1 MKTYNISITEVLKTT
16 VETQAETLEEAIQNV
31 KNQYHDQ
38 EIILTADDFTGQVTF
53 EEEKQTEKE
62 NTMLTL
68 TFENNDVLTI
78 PESAIADFRALGITN
93 TLRFKHG
100 RWVPDSIAKA
110 VSMNLYVD
118 QLKQL
123 KTMVNNAAPTS
134 NKTALD
140 NLLDDNYQITSFAH
154 DSNQPIYVTWQT
166 TDDDESINKNQ
177 SITKGKTPNGEALRI
192 TIVNENV

>member
-31 KNQYHDQ
+31 EDRYRDQ
-38 EIILTADDFTGQVTF
+38 EITLTADDFTGQVTF

-78 PESAIADFRALGITN
+78 PETAIESFRALGITS

-100 RWVPDSIAKA
+100 HWVPDSIAKA

-123 KTMVNNAAPTS
+123 KTVVNETAPAS

-140 NLLDDNYQITSFAH
+140 NLLDGNYQITSFAH
-154 DSNQPIYVTWQT
+154 DKDQPIYVTWQT
-166 TDDDESINKNQ
+166 TDNDENINKNQ
-177 SITKGKTPNGEALRI
+177 SITKGKTPNGEVLRI

>member
-1 MKTYNISITEVLKTT
+1 MKTFNISITEVLKTT

-31 KNQYHDQ
+31 EDRYRDQ
-38 EIILTADDFTGQVTF
+38 EITLTADDFTGQVTF

-68 TFENNDVLTI
+68 IFKNNDVLTI

-100 RWVPDSIAKA
+100 HWVPDSIAKA

-123 KTMVNNAAPTS
+123 KTMVNEAAPAS

-140 NLLDDNYQITSFAH
+140 NLLDGNYQISSFQH
-154 DSNQPIYVTWQT
+154 DNDQPTYVVWRSADDNENINENQT
-166 TDDDESINKNQ
+166 
-177 SITKGKTPNGEALRI
+177 ITKEKTPNGEVLRI

>member
-31 KNQYHDQ
+31 EDRYRDQ
-38 EIILTADDFTGQVTF
+38 EITLTADDFTGQVTF

-62 NTMLTL
+62 NTMFTL
-68 TFENNDVLTI
+68 TFKNNDVLTI

-93 TLRFKHG
+93 ALRFKHG
-100 RWVPDSIAKA
+100 HWVPDSIAKA

-118 QLKQL
+118 RLKQL
-123 KTMVNNAAPTS
+123 KTVVNETAPAS

-140 NLLDDNYQITSFAH
+140 NLLDGNYQITSFAH
-154 DSNQPIYVTWQT
+154 DKDQPIYVTWQT
-166 TDDDESINKNQ
+166 TDNDENINKNQ
-177 SITKGKTPNGEALRI
+177 SITKGKTPNGEVLRI

>member
-1 MKTYNISITEVLKTT
+1 MLKTT

-31 KNQYHDQ
+31 EDRYRDQ

-93 TLRFKHG
+93 ALRFKHG

-123 KTMVNNAAPTS
+123 KTMVNEAAPTS

-140 NLLDDNYQITSFAH
+140 NLLDGNYQISSFAH
-154 DSNQPIYVTWQT
+154 DKDQPIYVTWQT
-166 TDDDESINKNQ
+166 TDNDESINKNQ
-177 SITKGKTPNGEALRI
+177 SITKGKTPNGEVLRI
-192 TIVNENV
+192 TIVSENV

>member
-1 MKTYNISITEVLKTT
+1 MKTFNISITEVLKTT

-31 KNQYHDQ
+31 EDRYRDQ

-68 TFENNDVLTI
+68 TFKNNDVLTI

-93 TLRFKHG
+93 ALRFKHG
-100 RWVPDSIAKA
+100 HWVPDSIAKA
-110 VSMNLYVD
+110 VSMNIYVD
-118 QLKQL
+118 RLKQL
-123 KTMVNNAAPTS
+123 KTVVNETAPAS

-140 NLLDDNYQITSFAH
+140 NLLDGNYQITSFAH
-154 DSNQPIYVTWQT
+154 DKDQPIYVTWQT
-166 TDDDESINKNQ
+166 TDNDENINKNQ
-177 SITKGKTPNGEALRI
+177 SITQGKTPNGEVLQI
-192 TIVNENV
+192 TIVNENA

>member
-1 MKTYNISITEVLKTT
+1 MKTFNISITEVLKTT

-31 KNQYHDQ
+31 KDRYRDQ

-78 PESAIADFRALGITN
+78 PETAIENFRALGITS

-123 KTMVNNAAPTS
+123 KTMVNEATPAS

-140 NLLDDNYQITSFAH
+140 NLLDGNYQITSFAH
-154 DSNQPIYVTWQT
+154 DKDQPIYVTWQT
-166 TDDDESINKNQ
+166 TDNDENINKNQ
-177 SITKGKTPNGEALRI
+177 SITKGKTPNGEVLRI
-192 TIVNENV
+192 TIMNENA

>member
-16 VETQAETLEEAIQNV
+16 VDIQAETLEEAVQIV
-31 KNQYHDQ
+31 KDRYRDQ
-38 EIILTADDFTGQVTF
+38 EITLTADDFTGQVTF

-68 TFENNDVLTI
+68 TFKNNDVLTI
-78 PESAIADFRALGITN
+78 PETAIENFRALGITN
-93 TLRFKHG
+93 ALRFKHG
-100 RWVPDSIAKA
+100 HWVPDSIAKA

-123 KTMVNNAAPTS
+123 KTVVNETAPAS

-140 NLLDDNYQITSFAH
+140 NLLDNYQITSFAH
-154 DSNQPIYVTWQT
+154 DKDQPIYVTWQT
-166 TDDDESINKNQ
+166 SDDDESINKNQ
-177 SITKGKTPNGEALRI
+177 SITKEKTPNGEVLQI
-192 TIVNENV
+192 TIVNENA

>member
-31 KNQYHDQ
+31 EDRYRDQ
-38 EIILTADDFTGQVTF
+38 EITLTADNFTGQVTF

-68 TFENNDVLTI
+68 TFKNNDVLTI

-100 RWVPDSIAKA
+100 HWVPDSIAKA

-118 QLKQL
+118 RLKQL
-123 KTMVNNAAPTS
+123 KTVVNETAPAS

-140 NLLDDNYQITSFAH
+140 NLLDGNYQITSFAH
-154 DSNQPIYVTWQT
+154 DKDQPIYVTWQT
-166 TDDDESINKNQ
+166 TDNDENINKNQ
-177 SITKGKTPNGEALRI
+177 SITKGKTPNGEVLRI

>member
-31 KNQYHDQ
+31 EDRYRDQ
-38 EIILTADDFTGQVTF
+38 EITLTADDFTGQVTF

-68 TFENNDVLTI
+68 TFKNNDVLTI

-93 TLRFKHG
+93 ALRFKHG
-100 RWVPDSIAKA
+100 HWVPDSIAKA

-118 QLKQL
+118 RLKQL
-123 KTMVNNAAPTS
+123 KTVVNETAPAS

-140 NLLDDNYQITSFAH
+140 NLLDGNYQITSFAH
-154 DSNQPIYVTWQT
+154 DKDQPIYVTWQT
-166 TDDDESINKNQ
+166 TDNDENINKNQ
-177 SITKGKTPNGEALRI
+177 SITKGKTPNGEVLRI

>member
-31 KNQYHDQ
+31 KDRYRDQ
-38 EIILTADDFTGQVTF
+38 EITLTADDFTGQVTF

-62 NTMLTL
+62 NAMLTL

-78 PESAIADFRALGITN
+78 PETAIADFRALGITS

-100 RWVPDSIAKA
+100 HWVPDSIAKA

-123 KTMVNNAAPTS
+123 KTMVNEAAPAS

-140 NLLDDNYQITSFAH
+140 NLLDGNYQITSFAH
-154 DSNQPIYVTWQT
+154 DKDQPIYVTWQT
-166 TDDDESINKNQ
+166 TDNDENINKSQ
-177 SITKGKTPNGEALRI
+177 SITKGKTPNGEVLRI
-192 TIVNENV
+192 TIVNENA

>member
-16 VETQAETLEEAIQNV
+16 VNIQAETLEEAIQNIEDR
-31 KNQYHDQ
+31 YHDQ

-62 NTMLTL
+62 KPMLTL
-68 TFENNDVLTI
+68 TFKNNDVLTI
-78 PESAIADFRALGITN
+78 PETAIENFRALGITS

-100 RWVPDSIAKA
+100 HWVPDSIAKA

-123 KTMVNNAAPTS
+123 KTMVNEAAPAS

-140 NLLDDNYQITSFAH
+140 NLLDGNYQITSFAH
-154 DSNQPIYVTWQT
+154 DKDQPIYVTWQT
-166 TDDDESINKNQ
+166 TGNDENINKNQ
-177 SITKGKTPNGEALRI
+177 SITKGKTPNGEVLQI
-192 TIVNENV
+192 TIVNENA